1 MENIGENK
9 ILHYLDR
16 IQKDR
21 SPITADIFLNNY
33 CNNKCPFCTY
43 RRWELEKGARA
54 MSFDDFKKYAVRLV
68 KMGVQGFIL
77 TGGGEPTIAPDFL
90 QICRWLEDNGLHY
103 GVNTNFNV
111 YREIAPD
118 YLKISLD
125 AWDEE
130 SYKRFR
136 GVAAYNIVRE
146 NIKQYLKWKKAHNI
160 QTNVGLQ
167 KIGGNADEIAKFYEA
182 NMDLDVDYIVFRPM
196 ESTCGSYY
204 QSADKKA
211 EAQEAMKIIAILAE
225 QDKRVQLNF
234 KWHLL
239 NQRENKCTAQWAQ
252 IAINELGQVMY
263 CCHKPYEIVGHVMD
277 ADILI
282 KKAQAQTNMA
292 LCDVP
297 CRMTSPNMTVAQI
310 EKIKTANFI

>member
-90 QICRWLEDNGLHY
+90 QICRWLENNGLHY

-136 GVAAYNIVRE
+136 GVTAYCQVKD
-146 NIKQYLKWKKAHNI
+146 NIKQYLEWKKSQNI
-160 QTNVGLQ
+160 NTNVGLQ
-167 KIGGNADEIAKFYEA
+167 KIGGSADEIAKFYEA
-182 NMDLDVDYIVFRPM
+182 NRDLDVDYIVFRPM

-204 QSADKKA
+204 QNSDKKA

-225 QDKRVQLNF
+225 QDARVQVNF

-239 NQRENKCTAQWAQ
+239 NQREDKCTAQWAQ

-263 CCHKPYEIVGHVMD
+263 CCHKPYEIVGHIMD
-277 ADILI
+277 DDILL

>member
-1 MENIGENK
+1 MENIEENK

-54 MSFDDFKKYAVRLV
+54 MSFNDFKKYAVRLV
-68 KMGVQGFIL
+68 RMGVQGFIL

-136 GVAAYNIVRE
+136 GVTAYCQVKD
-146 NIKQYLKWKKAHNI
+146 NIKQYLEWKKSRNVK
-160 QTNVGLQ
+160 TNVGLQ
-167 KIGGNADEIAKFYEA
+167 KIGGSADEIAKFYEA
-182 NMDLDVDYIVFRPM
+182 NRDLDVDYIVFRPM
-196 ESTCGSYY
+196 ESTCGNYY
-204 QSADKKA
+204 QTAGKKS
-211 EAQEAMKIIAILAE
+211 EAQDAMKFISILAE

-263 CCHKPYEIVGHVMD
+263 CCHKPYEIIGLVMD
-277 ADILI
+277 ADILQ
-282 KKAQAQTNMA
+282 KKEQAKTNMA

>member
-1 MENIGENK
+1 MENIGQNK
-9 ILHYLDR
+9 ILYYLDR
-16 IQKDR
+16 INGNKM
-21 SPITADIFLNNY
+21 PITADIFLNNY

-54 MSFDDFKKYAVRLV
+54 MCFDDFTKYAVRLI
-68 KMGVQGFIL
+68 KLGVQGFIL

-136 GVAAYNIVRE
+136 GVTAYCQVKE
-146 NIKQYLKWKKAHNI
+146 NIKQYLEWKKSRNVK
-160 QTNVGLQ
+160 TNVGLQ
-167 KIGGNADEIAKFYEA
+167 KIGGSADEIAKFYEA
-182 NMDLDVDYIVFRPM
+182 NRDLDVDYIVFRPM

-204 QSADKKA
+204 QTAGKKS
-211 EAQEAMKIIAILAE
+211 EAQDAMKFISILAE

-263 CCHKPYEIVGHVMD
+263 CCHKPYEIIGHIMD
-277 ADILI
+277 SDILL
-282 KKAQAQTNMA
+282 KKERAKTNMA

-297 CRMTSPNMTVAQI
+297 CRMTSPNMTIAQI
-310 EKIKTANFI
+310 EHMKSANFI